1 MSSINISIY
10 VYLTVHCLYTGYRCE
25 WCGMTTHAGCRM
37 YLPTECNFGILQP
50 IYLPPHSV
58 SIPRTEVPIEAIIG
72 VQVKS
77 KTSLVRDYSCRK
89 YPTLLYLPPPYSTL
103 PNLLP
108 LQKRNL
114 NFDHRRLSLGPSTDI
129 EPCSSTQPLNHTHPK
144 THHKLH
150 QLSMLWHILY
160 TIYILRPWKIIS
172 QISQHSSAL
181 LLLSFSLSLSRKRAK
196 HYRILLQLRF
206 FLTYFHLISFR

>member
-1 MSSINISIY
+1 MWIY
-10 VYLTVHCLYTGYRCE
+10 EYLSKLCFCTGYRCE

-89 YPTLLYLPPPYSTL
+89 YPITLPPPPVYLPQLLHLTNLTSTL
-103 PNLLP
+103 R
-108 LQKRNL
+108 KRNL
-114 NFDHRRLSLGPSTDI
+114 NFDHRRLLAQVPTLSLVH
-129 EPCSSTQPLNHTHPK
+129 PLNH
-144 THHKLH
+144 
-150 QLSMLWHILY
+150 
-160 TIYILRPWKIIS
+160 
-172 QISQHSSAL
+172 
-181 LLLSFSLSLSRKRAK
+181 
-196 HYRILLQLRF
+196 
-206 FLTYFHLISFR
+206 

>member
-1 MSSINISIY
+1 MSSIISIY
-10 VYLTVHCLYTGYRCE
+10 EYLSKLCFCTGYRCE

-89 YPTLLYLPPPYSTL
+89 YPISLPPPVYLPQLLHLTYLTSTL
-103 PNLLP
+103 RKKSKLRS
-108 LQKRNL
+108 QTT
-114 NFDHRRLSLGPSTDI
+114 LGPSTDI
-129 EPCSSTQPLNHTHPK
+129 EPCSSTQPLNH
-144 THHKLH
+144 
-150 QLSMLWHILY
+150 
-160 TIYILRPWKIIS
+160 
-172 QISQHSSAL
+172 
-181 LLLSFSLSLSRKRAK
+181 
-196 HYRILLQLRF
+196 
-206 FLTYFHLISFR
+206 

>member
-1 MSSINISIY
+1 MPDCTENATYVPGKELLNVKHQVSDHTIYIDIYLHMIYIYIYISYSIIGERVIFHQRPNAHTARKPVGHRNVWQVCIEMSSINISIY
-10 VYLTVHCLYTGYRCE
+10 LYLSVHCLYTGYRCE

-89 YPTLLYLPPPYSTL
+89 YTKPYPTYPHLLHL
-103 PNLLP
+103 
-108 LQKRNL
+108 
-114 NFDHRRLSLGPSTDI
+114 
-129 EPCSSTQPLNHTHPK
+129 TQLTPT
-144 THHKLH
+144 
-150 QLSMLWHILY
+150 
-160 TIYILRPWKIIS
+160 
-172 QISQHSSAL
+172 A
-181 LLLSFSLSLSRKRAK
+181 RKK
-196 HYRILLQLRF
+196 
-206 FLTYFHLISFR
+206 S